1 MTGKKFRTFSAIA
14 MSMAVFVMMA
24 TPADARRGGSFGSR
38 GSRTAVAPPI
48 TSTAPK
54 QVAPIQRTMT
64 DRQAAPNTAQN
75 PGAATSPRPGMAA
88 PAKSGGFS
96 KGLLGGLVAGGL
108 VAMLMGGGLGA
119 LAGSG
124 LLAALL
130 QAALIGGLIWLA
142 LRLFRR
148 RPMLA
153 PAGAPGMANVSP
165 LNANPFA
172 RTQPLTGF
180 GETPQSQTFTQ
191 AQTHNLAI
199 TMADKKAF
207 ERLLGEVQD
216 AFSREDYAAL
226 RACTTPE
233 VMSYLA
239 EELSQNA
246 TKGLRNDVSG
256 TELLE
261 ADVAEAWSED
271 DADYATIAMQY
282 HSIEV
287 LSDRTTG
294 AIVQGDPTQPTR
306 TAELWTF
313 VRDSRNPWRLSAI
326 QEA

>member
-1 MTGKKFRTFSAIA
+1 MTGMKFRRFSAIA

-38 GSRTAVAPPI
+38 GARTAAAPP
-48 TSTAPK
+48 TTATAPN
-54 QVAPIQRTMT
+54 QVAPVQRTMT
-64 DRQAAPNTAQN
+64 ERQAATNA
-75 PGAATSPRPGMAA
+75 RPAMAA
-88 PAKSGGFS
+88 PGKSGGMA

-108 VAMLMGGGLGA
+108 VAMLMGGGFGA

-124 LLAALL
+124 LLTALL
-130 QAALIGGLIWLA
+130 QAALIGGCIWLA

-153 PAGAPGMANVSP
+153 PAGAPGMSNISP
-165 LNANPFA
+165 FGANPFA
-172 RTQPLTGF
+172 STPQPTGF
-180 GETPQSQTFTQ
+180 GATAQGHSLTQ
-191 AQTHNLAI
+191 VEPRSLVI
-199 TMADKKAF
+199 TMADKEAF

-226 RACTTPE
+226 RARTTPE

-246 TKGLRNDVSG
+246 TNGLRNNVSG

-261 ADVAEAWSED
+261 ADVAEAWSEG

-282 HSIEV
+282 HSIEI
-287 LSDRTTG
+287 LRDRTSG

-306 TAELWTF
+306 TTELWTF
-313 VRDSRNPWRLSAI
+313 VRDNRNPWRLTAV

>member
-1 MTGKKFRTFSAIA
+1 MKFRGFSVIA

-38 GSRTAVAPPI
+38 GARTAVAPP
-48 TSTAPK
+48 TTATAPR
-54 QVAPIQRTMT
+54 QVAPVQRTMT
-64 DRQAAPNTAQN
+64 ERPAAN
-75 PGAATSPRPGMAA
+75 PAANNARPA
-88 PAKSGGFS
+88 PAAFSKSGGMA

-108 VAMLMGGGLGA
+108 IAMLMGGGFGA

-124 LLAALL
+124 LLAALM
-130 QAALIGGLIWLA
+130 QAALIGGVIWFA

-148 RPMLA
+148 RPTLA
-153 PAGAPGMANVSP
+153 TASAAGMSYQSPFSVNPLTSAPQQRDFSPRVYDRSPASVTAGAV
-165 LNANPFA
+165 
-172 RTQPLTGF
+172 
-180 GETPQSQTFTQ
+180 
-191 AQTHNLAI
+191 AI
-199 TMADKKAF
+199 TAADKDTF

-246 TKGLRNDVSG
+246 TNGLRNDVSG

-261 ADVAEAWSED
+261 AEIAEAWSEGN
-271 DADYATIAMQY
+271 AEYATIAMQY
-282 HSIEV
+282 RSIEI
-287 LSDRTTG
+287 LRDRASG
-294 AIVQGDPTQPTR
+294 AVVQGDPTNPTR
-306 TAELWTF
+306 TTELWTF
-313 VRDSRNPWRLSAI
+313 VRDDRNPWRLSAI